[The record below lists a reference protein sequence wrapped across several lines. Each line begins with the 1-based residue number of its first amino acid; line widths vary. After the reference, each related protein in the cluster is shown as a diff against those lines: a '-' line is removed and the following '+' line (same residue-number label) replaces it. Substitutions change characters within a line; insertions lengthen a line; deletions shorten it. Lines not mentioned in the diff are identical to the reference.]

1 MVTFLFYFTFTGQK
15 YSVTLWTRIINFIL
29 PPNWE
34 RELLMSRNIKKKPI
48 HWTCSTYLVLS
59 SVTKK
64 KKKKPL
70 CTHPKE
76 HRGLRVG
83 GTQITSPPR
92 SPKPITEAI
101 PSVPHR
107 KPGGITASRGVQITP
122 GRHKYQ
128 PKPPKPQ
135 SLNLGDLGG
144 HPSPQVHGRSYLGHP
159 IAWDRSQLRGMG
171 HCEVQG
177 KGILGLCKT

>member
-64 KKKKPL
+64 KKKPNTLHTPKGAQGLKGGWDPNHL
-70 CTHPKE
+70 SSSFSQAHHWSYPICT
-76 HRGLRVG
+76 
-83 GTQITSPPR
+83 TQ
-92 SPKPITEAI
+92 EAWGN
-101 PSVPHR
+101 H
-107 KPGGITASRGVQITP
+107 GI
-122 GRHKYQ
+122 
-128 PKPPKPQ
+128 
-135 SLNLGDLGG
+135 
-144 HPSPQVHGRSYLGHP
+144 
-159 IAWDRSQLRGMG
+159 
-171 HCEVQG
+171 
-177 KGILGLCKT
+177 